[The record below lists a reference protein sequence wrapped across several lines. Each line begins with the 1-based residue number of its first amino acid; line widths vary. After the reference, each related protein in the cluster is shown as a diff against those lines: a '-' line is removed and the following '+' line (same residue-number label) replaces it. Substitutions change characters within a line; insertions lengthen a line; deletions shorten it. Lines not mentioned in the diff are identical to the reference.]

1 MDQLESN
8 LNTRSDEYKTNRAA
22 MLKLVETL
30 EARQAQVRAGGGE
43 RGVKKFR
50 DQGKLLPRERLELL
64 LDPGTPF
71 LELSPL
77 AAWGMYNDE
86 APVALQIAGI
96 GIVSGVECLVTVN
109 DATAKGGAVYPMS
122 LQKTLRAQTI
132 AAENRLPCITCVES
146 AGANLLYQDEIFI
159 LGGRTFA
166 NQARLSA
173 AGIPQVALVFGS
185 STAGGAYVP
194 GMSDYTVFVRGQAT
208 AYLGGPPLVKMA
220 IGEEVDDETLGGAEM
235 HAQVSG
241 LSDYLAEDDAD
252 ALRIGRL
259 IAQHLKQQ
267 KPAVCL
273 NRRQSPSEPA
283 YDPDE
288 LLGVIPADPR
298 IPFDIREIVAR
309 IVDGSEFFEFKP
321 EYGPTLVTGHAVI
334 NGWPVGILGNNG
346 ILFSESANK
355 AAQFIQLCN
364 QSRTPLI
371 YLQNI
376 TGFMVGTQYE
386 RGGIIK
392 HGSQM
397 INAVATSSV
406 PQFSVIVGGSYGA
419 GNYAMC
425 GRSYDPRFLWSW
437 PNSKVAVMGGEQAA
451 GVLGIVQEAAAKR
464 RGIEPDKTTIEA
476 TQMMTRQKFEQESDP
491 YYATARLWDDGILD
505 PRNTRRALSVGLS
518 VAHNVDFISPGQP
531 HYGVFSDVKTAV
543 PIENGRY
550 QSNSV

>member
-1 MDQLESN
+1 MDKLKSS
-8 LNTRSDEYKTNRAA
+8 LNTRSEEYKTNRAA
-22 MLKLVETL
+22 MLELVQTL
-30 EARQAQVRAGGGE
+30 EARQTQVRLGGGE
-43 RGVKKFR
+43 RGMRKFR
-50 DQGKLLPRERLELL
+50 QEGKLLPRERLELL

-86 APVALQIAGI
+86 APAALQIVGI
-96 GIVSGVECLVTVN
+96 GVVGGVECLVSVN

-146 AGANLLYQDEIFI
+146 AGANLLYQDEIFN

-194 GMSDYTVFVRGQAT
+194 GMSDYTVFVRGKAT

-241 LSDYLAEDDAD
+241 LSDYLAEDDVD
-252 ALRIGRL
+252 AVRIGRF
-259 IAQHLKQQ
+259 IASQLHQQ
-267 KPAVCL
+267 KPPACL
-273 NRRQSPSEPA
+273 SRRQSPRDPA

-298 IPFDIREIVAR
+298 VPFDIREVIAR
-309 IVDGSEFFEFKP
+309 LVDGSEFFEFKP
-321 EYGPTLVTGHAVI
+321 EYGPTLVTGHAVL

-346 ILFSESANK
+346 ILFSECANK

-437 PNSKVAVMGGEQAA
+437 PNSRVAVMGGEQAA
-451 GVLGIVQEAAAKR
+451 GVLGIVQESAARR

-476 TQMMTRQKFEQESDP
+476 MQMMTRQKFEQESDP

-505 PRNTRRALSVGLS
+505 PRDTRRALSVGLS
-518 VAHNVDFISPGQP
+518 VAHNVDFVTPGQP
-531 HYGVFSDVKTAV
+531 HYGVF
-543 PIENGRY
+543 RM
-550 QSNSV
+550 